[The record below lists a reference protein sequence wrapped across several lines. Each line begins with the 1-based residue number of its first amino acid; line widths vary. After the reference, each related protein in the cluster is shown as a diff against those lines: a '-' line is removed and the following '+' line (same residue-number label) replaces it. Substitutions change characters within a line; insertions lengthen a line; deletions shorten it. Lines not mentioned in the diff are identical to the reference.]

1 MFSYFW
7 NDLSFL
13 WSEDTFENLF
23 KLLAKRGLSDY
34 VQALFR
40 SRTTVTIFE
49 AMSYQ
54 YKFLFIDHI
63 LQIKHDLIE
72 EFNELAMN
80 SN

>member
-7 NDLSFL
+7 NDLGFL

-34 VQALFR
+34 ISALFR
-40 SRTTVTIFE
+40 SRTTLTIFE

-54 YKFLFIDHI
+54 YKFVFIDHI
-63 LQIKHDLIE
+63 LLSKHDLIE
-72 EFNELAMN
+72 EFNEAVLN
-80 SN
+80 